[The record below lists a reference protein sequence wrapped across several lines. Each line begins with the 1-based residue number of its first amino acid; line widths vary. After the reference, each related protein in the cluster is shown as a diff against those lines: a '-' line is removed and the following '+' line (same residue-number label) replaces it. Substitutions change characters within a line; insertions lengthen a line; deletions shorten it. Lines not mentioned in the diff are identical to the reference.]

1 MDCLLNQQKAVVFFR
16 AMDSLRKPPGPH
28 LPLAEFMKSF
38 NKIEPLSNIQ
48 ITDICKKLKIKNFKG
63 VFMRDELKERYQ
75 ARTKNECFVLNHDL
89 SCNNGTHWTCLF
101 VKNGVAFYFDSFG
114 LDPPLEILDY
124 CKGLERY
131 CSTSKIQKYDE
142 VICGH
147 YSIFVLYSLSKGI
160 SFFDVLDE
168 LYRFKV
174 SNT

>member
-1 MDCLLNQQKAVVFFR
+1 
-16 AMDSLRKPPGPH
+16 MDSLRD

-63 VFMRDELKERYQ
+63 VFMRDELKGSRQARIRQPRNRQ
-75 ARTKNECFVLNHDL
+75 ARTASENECFILNHDL